1 MKFGYARC
9 STLDQNLDW
18 QIDALMKEGCDRIF
32 QEKFTGT
39 RKDRPELLR
48 MLDMLREG
56 DTVIICELT
65 RLSRSVKD
73 LFDLVERV
81 EKAGANIK
89 SLKEPWLDTTTPQGR
104 LLFTIFSGVSQ
115 FERELIR
122 ERTMEGLA
130 SARARGRMGGRP
142 GKDQKVVEQAL
153 TLYDSRAYSVDEIS
167 KTTGISRATLYK
179 YINLRKEAQNNNKYT
194 AMAKTPSWLQINDGI
209 PHKGMELLIGREPAE
224 VGLLL
229 LRWD

>member
-1 MKFGYARC
+1 MKLGYARC

-18 QIDALMKEGCDRIF
+18 QIDALTKEGCDRIF

-48 MLDMLREG
+48 MMDMLREG

-73 LFDLVERV
+73 LFDLVEQV
-81 EKAGANIK
+81 ENAGANIK

-142 GKDQKVVEQAL
+142 GKDKKIVEQAL
-153 TLYDSRAYSVDEIS
+153 TLYDSKAYSVDEIS

-179 YINLRKEAQNNNKYT
+179 YVNLRKEKIVHSST
-194 AMAKTPSWLQINDGI
+194 TP
-209 PHKGMELLIGREPAE
+209 K
-224 VGLLL
+224 
-229 LRWD
+229 

>member
-1 MKFGYARC
+1 MKLGYARC

-18 QIDALMKEGCDRIF
+18 QIDALTKEGCDRIF

-48 MLDMLREG
+48 MMDMLREG

-73 LFDLVERV
+73 LFDLVEQV

-142 GKDQKVVEQAL
+142 GKDKKIIDQAL
-153 TLYDSRAYSVDEIS
+153 TLYDSKAYSVDEIS

-179 YINLRKEAQNNNKYT
+179 YVNLRKEKIDHSST
-194 AMAKTPSWLQINDGI
+194 TP
-209 PHKGMELLIGREPAE
+209 K
-224 VGLLL
+224 
-229 LRWD
+229 

>member
-1 MKFGYARC
+1 MKLGYARC

-48 MLDMLREG
+48 MMDMLREG

-73 LFDLVERV
+73 LFDLVEQV

-142 GKDQKVVEQAL
+142 GKDKKIVEQAL
-153 TLYDSRAYSVDEIS
+153 TLYDSKAYSVDEIS

-179 YINLRKEAQNNNKYT
+179 YVNLRKEKIDLSST
-194 AMAKTPSWLQINDGI
+194 TP
-209 PHKGMELLIGREPAE
+209 KE
-224 VGLLL
+224 
-229 LRWD
+229 

>member
-142 GKDQKVVEQAL
+142 GKDKKVVEQAL

-179 YINLRKEAQNNNKYT
+179 YINLRKEAQTIK
-194 AMAKTPSWLQINDGI
+194 K
-209 PHKGMELLIGREPAE
+209 
-224 VGLLL
+224 
-229 LRWD
+229 

>member
-1 MKFGYARC
+1 MKLGYARC

-18 QIDALMKEGCDRIF
+18 QIDALMKAGCDRIF
-32 QEKFTGT
+32 QQKFTGT

-48 MLDMLREG
+48 MMDMLREG

-73 LFDLVERV
+73 LFDLVEQV

-142 GKDQKVVEQAL
+142 GKDKKIVEQAL
-153 TLYDSRAYSVDEIS
+153 TLYDSKAYSVDEIS

-179 YINLRKEAQNNNKYT
+179 YVKLRKENQNDSLKH
-194 AMAKTPSWLQINDGI
+194 D
-209 PHKGMELLIGREPAE
+209 
-224 VGLLL
+224 
-229 LRWD
+229 

>member
-73 LFDLVERV
+73 LFDLMERV

-122 ERTMEGLA
+122 ERMMEGLA

-142 GKDQKVVEQAL
+142 GKDKKVVEQAL

-179 YINLRKEAQNNNKYT
+179 YINLRKEAQNNK
-194 AMAKTPSWLQINDGI
+194 K
-209 PHKGMELLIGREPAE
+209 
-224 VGLLL
+224 
-229 LRWD
+229 

>member
-1 MKFGYARC
+1 MKLGYARC

-18 QIDALMKEGCDRIF
+18 QIDALTKEGCDRIF

-48 MLDMLREG
+48 MMDLLREG

-65 RLSRSVKD
+65 RLIRSVKD
-73 LFDLVERV
+73 LFDLVEQV

-142 GKDQKVVEQAL
+142 GKDKKIVEQAL
-153 TLYDSRAYSVDEIS
+153 TLYDSKAYSVDEIS

-179 YINLRKEAQNNNKYT
+179 YVNLRKENQNSNLNHD
-194 AMAKTPSWLQINDGI
+194 SN
-209 PHKGMELLIGREPAE
+209 
-224 VGLLL
+224 
-229 LRWD
+229 

>member
-1 MKFGYARC
+1 MKLGYARC

-18 QIDALMKEGCDRIF
+18 QIDALTKEGCDRIF

-48 MLDMLREG
+48 MMDMLREG

-73 LFDLVERV
+73 LFELVEQV
-81 EKAGANIK
+81 EKAGAKIK

-142 GKDQKVVEQAL
+142 GKDKKIVEQAL
-153 TLYDSRAYSVDEIS
+153 TLYDSKAYSVDEIS

-179 YINLRKEAQNNNKYT
+179 YVNLRKEKIVHSST
-194 AMAKTPSWLQINDGI
+194 TP
-209 PHKGMELLIGREPAE
+209 K
-224 VGLLL
+224 
-229 LRWD
+229 

>member
-1 MKFGYARC
+1 MKLGYARC

-18 QIDALMKEGCDRIF
+18 QIDALTKEGCDRIF

-48 MLDMLREG
+48 MMDMLREG

-73 LFDLVERV
+73 LFELVEQV

-142 GKDQKVVEQAL
+142 GKDKKIVEQAL
-153 TLYDSRAYSVDEIS
+153 TLYDSKAYSVDEIS

-179 YINLRKEAQNNNKYT
+179 YVNLRKEKIDHSST
-194 AMAKTPSWLQINDGI
+194 TP
-209 PHKGMELLIGREPAE
+209 K
-224 VGLLL
+224 
-229 LRWD
+229 

>member
-1 MKFGYARC
+1 MKLGYARC

-18 QIDALMKEGCDRIF
+18 QIDALTKEGCDRIF

-48 MLDMLREG
+48 MMDMLREG

-73 LFDLVERV
+73 LFDLVEQV

-104 LLFTIFSGVSQ
+104 LFFTIFSGVSQ

-142 GKDQKVVEQAL
+142 GKDKKIVEQAL
-153 TLYDSRAYSVDEIS
+153 TLYYSKAYSVDEIS

-179 YINLRKEAQNNNKYT
+179 YVNLRKENQNSNLNHD
-194 AMAKTPSWLQINDGI
+194 SN
-209 PHKGMELLIGREPAE
+209 
-224 VGLLL
+224 
-229 LRWD
+229 

>member
-1 MKFGYARC
+1 MKLGYARC

-18 QIDALMKEGCDRIF
+18 QIDALTKEGCDRIF

-48 MLDMLREG
+48 MMDMLREG

-73 LFDLVERV
+73 LFELVEQV

-142 GKDQKVVEQAL
+142 GKDKKIVEQAL
-153 TLYDSRAYSVDEIS
+153 TLYDSKAYSVDEIS

-179 YINLRKEAQNNNKYT
+179 YINLRKEAQNN
-194 AMAKTPSWLQINDGI
+194 Q
-209 PHKGMELLIGREPAE
+209 H
-224 VGLLL
+224 
-229 LRWD
+229 

>member
-1 MKFGYARC
+1 MKLGYARRL
-9 STLDQNLDW
+9 TLDQNLDW

-39 RKDRPELLR
+39 RKDRPELIR
-48 MLDMLREG
+48 MMDMLREG

-73 LFDLVERV
+73 LFDLVEQV

-142 GKDQKVVEQAL
+142 GKDKKIIDQAL
-153 TLYDSRAYSVDEIS
+153 TLYDSKAYSVDEIS

-179 YINLRKEAQNNNKYT
+179 YVNLRKEAQNN
-194 AMAKTPSWLQINDGI
+194 Q
-209 PHKGMELLIGREPAE
+209 H
-224 VGLLL
+224 
-229 LRWD
+229 

>member
-1 MKFGYARC
+1 MKLGYARC

-18 QIDALMKEGCDRIF
+18 QIDALTKEGCDRIF
-32 QEKFTGT
+32 QENFTGT

-48 MLDMLREG
+48 MMDMLREG

-73 LFDLVERV
+73 LFDLVEQV

-142 GKDQKVVEQAL
+142 GKDKKIVEQAL
-153 TLYDSRAYSVDEIS
+153 TLYDSKAYSVDEIS

-179 YINLRKEAQNNNKYT
+179 YVNLRKEKIDHSST
-194 AMAKTPSWLQINDGI
+194 TP
-209 PHKGMELLIGREPAE
+209 K
-224 VGLLL
+224 
-229 LRWD
+229 

>member
-1 MKFGYARC
+1 MKLGYARC

-18 QIDALMKEGCDRIF
+18 QIDALTKDGCDRIF

-48 MLDMLREG
+48 MMDMLREG

-73 LFDLVERV
+73 LFDLVEQV

-142 GKDQKVVEQAL
+142 GKDKKIVEQAL
-153 TLYDSRAYSVDEIS
+153 TLYDSKAYSVDEIS

-179 YINLRKEAQNNNKYT
+179 YVNLRKENQNSNLNHD
-194 AMAKTPSWLQINDGI
+194 SN
-209 PHKGMELLIGREPAE
+209 
-224 VGLLL
+224 
-229 LRWD
+229 

>member
-1 MKFGYARC
+1 MKLGYARC

-48 MLDMLREG
+48 MMDMLREG

-73 LFDLVERV
+73 LFDLVEQV

-142 GKDQKVVEQAL
+142 GKDKKIVEQAL
-153 TLYDSRAYSVDEIS
+153 TLYDSKAYSVDEIS

-179 YINLRKEAQNNNKYT
+179 YVNLRKENQNSNLNHD
-194 AMAKTPSWLQINDGI
+194 SN
-209 PHKGMELLIGREPAE
+209 
-224 VGLLL
+224 
-229 LRWD
+229 

>member
-1 MKFGYARC
+1 MKLGYARC

-18 QIDALMKEGCDRIF
+18 QIDALTKEGCDRIF
-32 QEKFTGT
+32 QENFTGT

-48 MLDMLREG
+48 MMDMLREG

-73 LFDLVERV
+73 LFDLVEQV

-142 GKDQKVVEQAL
+142 GKDKKIVEQAL
-153 TLYDSRAYSVDEIS
+153 TLYDSKAYSVDEIS

-179 YINLRKEAQNNNKYT
+179 YVNIRKENQNDSLKH
-194 AMAKTPSWLQINDGI
+194 D
-209 PHKGMELLIGREPAE
+209 
-224 VGLLL
+224 
-229 LRWD
+229 

>member
-1 MKFGYARC
+1 MKLGYARC

-18 QIDALMKEGCDRIF
+18 QIDALTKEGCDRIF

-48 MLDMLREG
+48 MMDMLREG

-73 LFDLVERV
+73 LFDLVEQV

-122 ERTMEGLA
+122 ERTMERLA

-142 GKDQKVVEQAL
+142 GKDKKIVEQAL
-153 TLYDSRAYSVDEIS
+153 TLYDSKAYSVDEIS

-179 YINLRKEAQNNNKYT
+179 YVKLRKENQNDSLKH
-194 AMAKTPSWLQINDGI
+194 D
-209 PHKGMELLIGREPAE
+209 
-224 VGLLL
+224 
-229 LRWD
+229 

>member
-1 MKFGYARC
+1 MKLGYARC

-39 RKDRPELLR
+39 RKDRPELHR
-48 MLDMLREG
+48 MMDMLREG

-73 LFDLVERV
+73 LFDLVEQV

-142 GKDQKVVEQAL
+142 GKDKKIVEQAL
-153 TLYDSRAYSVDEIS
+153 TLYDSKAYSVDEIS

-179 YINLRKEAQNNNKYT
+179 YINLRKEAQNNK
-194 AMAKTPSWLQINDGI
+194 K
-209 PHKGMELLIGREPAE
+209 
-224 VGLLL
+224 
-229 LRWD
+229 

>member
-1 MKFGYARC
+1 MKLGYARC

-48 MLDMLREG
+48 MMDMLREG

-73 LFDLVERV
+73 LFDLVEQV

-142 GKDQKVVEQAL
+142 GKDKKIVEQAL
-153 TLYDSRAYSVDEIS
+153 TLYDSKAYSVEEIS
-167 KTTGISRATLYK
+167 KTTGISRRTLYK
-179 YINLRKEAQNNNKYT
+179 YINLRKENQYNSLNHDRN
-194 AMAKTPSWLQINDGI
+194 
-209 PHKGMELLIGREPAE
+209 R
-224 VGLLL
+224 
-229 LRWD
+229 

>member
-48 MLDMLREG
+48 MMDMLREG

-73 LFDLVERV
+73 LFDLVEQV

-142 GKDQKVVEQAL
+142 GKDKKIVEQAL
-153 TLYDSRAYSVDEIS
+153 TLYDSKAYSVDEIS

-179 YINLRKEAQNNNKYT
+179 YVNLRKEKIVHSST
-194 AMAKTPSWLQINDGI
+194 TP
-209 PHKGMELLIGREPAE
+209 K
-224 VGLLL
+224 
-229 LRWD
+229 

>member
-1 MKFGYARC
+1 MKLGYARC

-18 QIDALMKEGCDRIF
+18 QIDALTKEGCDRIF

-48 MLDMLREG
+48 MMDMLREG

-73 LFDLVERV
+73 LFDLVEQV

-142 GKDQKVVEQAL
+142 GKDKKIVEQSL
-153 TLYDSRAYSVDEIS
+153 TLYDSKAYSVDEIS

-179 YINLRKEAQNNNKYT
+179 YVNIRKEKIVHSST
-194 AMAKTPSWLQINDGI
+194 TP
-209 PHKGMELLIGREPAE
+209 K
-224 VGLLL
+224 
-229 LRWD
+229 

>member
-1 MKFGYARC
+1 MKLGYARC

-73 LFDLVERV
+73 LFDLVDRV

-89 SLKEPWLDTTTPQGR
+89 SLKEPWLDTTTLQGR

-122 ERTMEGLA
+122 ERTLEGLA

-179 YINLRKEAQNNNKYT
+179 YINLRKEAQNNK
-194 AMAKTPSWLQINDGI
+194 K
-209 PHKGMELLIGREPAE
+209 
-224 VGLLL
+224 
-229 LRWD
+229 

>member
-1 MKFGYARC
+1 MKLGYARC

-18 QIDALMKEGCDRIF
+18 QIDALTKEGCDRIF

-48 MLDMLREG
+48 MMDMLREG

-73 LFDLVERV
+73 LFDLVEQV

-142 GKDQKVVEQAL
+142 GKDKKIVEQAL
-153 TLYDSRAYSVDEIS
+153 TLYDSNAYSVDEIS

-179 YINLRKEAQNNNKYT
+179 YVNLRKENQNSNLNHD
-194 AMAKTPSWLQINDGI
+194 SN
-209 PHKGMELLIGREPAE
+209 
-224 VGLLL
+224 
-229 LRWD
+229 

>member
-1 MKFGYARC
+1 MKLGYARC

-18 QIDALMKEGCDRIF
+18 QIDALTEEGCDRIF

-48 MLDMLREG
+48 MMDMLREG

-73 LFDLVERV
+73 LFDLVEQV

-142 GKDQKVVEQAL
+142 GKDKKIVEQAL
-153 TLYDSRAYSVDEIS
+153 TLYDSKAYSVDEIS

-179 YINLRKEAQNNNKYT
+179 YVNLRKENQNSNLNHD
-194 AMAKTPSWLQINDGI
+194 SN
-209 PHKGMELLIGREPAE
+209 
-224 VGLLL
+224 
-229 LRWD
+229 

>member
-1 MKFGYARC
+1 MKLGYARC

-18 QIDALMKEGCDRIF
+18 QIDALTKEGCDRIF

-39 RKDRPELLR
+39 RKDRPELIR
-48 MLDMLREG
+48 MMDMLREG

-73 LFDLVERV
+73 LFDLVEQV
-81 EKAGANIK
+81 GKAGANIK

-142 GKDQKVVEQAL
+142 GNDKKTIDQAL
-153 TLYDSRAYSVDEIS
+153 TLYDSKAYSVDEIS

-179 YINLRKEAQNNNKYT
+179 YVNLRKEAQNN
-194 AMAKTPSWLQINDGI
+194 Q
-209 PHKGMELLIGREPAE
+209 H
-224 VGLLL
+224 
-229 LRWD
+229 